1 MNEPGALLFLDQLE
15 ARMFAKQHEAGAEMV
30 SMVLNKVPIPQEIL
44 SAEQAT
50 DCIKMIDL
58 FEAMRT
64 GKYEDGN
71 DFEYLQIAQQVHQP
85 MP

>member
-15 ARMFAKQHEAGAEMV
+15 ARLFAKQQQAGAEMV
-30 SMVLNKVPIPQEIL
+30 NMTLNKIPIPQDIL
-44 SAEQAT
+44 PSEQAA
-50 DCIKMIDL
+50 DCIKFMDL

-71 DFEYLQIAQQVHQP
+71 DFEYLQIAQQVNQP
-85 MP
+85 EP